1 MDIIA
6 SLLATSPWN
15 LNLITLSPRHV
26 LLTSVLS
33 QKNLLHIVLLKY
45 ILTFLVIIII
55 IIIIIIIAAAAVTL
69 SNFIP
74 DRKVRA

>member
-1 MDIIA
+1 ME
-6 SLLATSPWN
+6 PK
-15 LNLITLSPRHV
+15 LNYVVPKTRITDQCLE
-26 LLTSVLS
+26 
-33 QKNLLHIVLLKY
+33 QKNLRHIVLLKY
-45 ILTFLVIIII
+45 ILTFLVI